1 MINEQLGQVPS
12 HKVQFFSFSQDRD
25 SVLNSPEGREK
36 LQKADIGTP
45 QVVGD
50 WLAGI
55 FESQLDQGE
64 LAEKIRKFVHRKK

>member
-1 MINEQLGQVPS
+1 MIIEQLGQVPS

-36 LQKADIGTP
+36 LQKAGIGTP
-45 QVVGD
+45 QDVGG

-55 FESQLDQGE
+55 FESQLDQDE
-64 LAEKIRKFVHRKK
+64 LAEKIRTSVHRN